1 MEVVLVPFLK
11 AIPGG
16 QLTKHCYLEAYK
28 FLMNTWNALPR
39 PYRIRVHNNTLA
51 LVKNRILAADTAVK
65 NAPVSTEAAQ
75 VDEQL
80 LEEFL
85 ESTAPLDEP
94 QIGSRN
100 DDNDMPG
107 DIDAYEEFV
116 TYDHGE
122 SFDFGGDG
130 EPSVPHAE
138 PEMGDEI
145 RKLVAGADAA
155 MWQQPT
161 RTTRLPA
168 MDIATSIITPARE
181 TRAAAATTMRML
193 RKERGTDQCES
204 LCLFSSGVF
213 GRWVVLLGVR
223 WGAFLFV
230 IFQLYRFL
238 FRVFC

>member
-138 PEMGDEI
+138 PEMDDEI
-145 RKLVAGADAA
+145 RKIGRRRRRSNVATADENDSSASDGHS
-155 MWQQPT
+155 
-161 RTTRLPA
+161 
-168 MDIATSIITPARE
+168 DIDHHTSEGDSCGRGDDYEDATQGE
-181 TRAAAATTMRML
+181 
-193 RKERGTDQCES
+193 G
-204 LCLFSSGVF
+204 
-213 GRWVVLLGVR
+213 
-223 WGAFLFV
+223 
-230 IFQLYRFL
+230 Y
-238 FRVFC
+238 